1 MRFGRIPGQ
10 NLELCEESDDK
21 KLWCRAKVVGGAPA
35 WSGFGRVLSGSA
47 NDRVEDGEKK
57 RKPFEFLCYRGCR
70 KRLALELEG
79 QSDAQAVQEERVR
92 VMDGTNPRVILRN
105 YIAQNA
111 IEAAENGDF
120 SEVSIGFVAF
130 FLDFFPSFFRV
141 PLSTLAVSPRYIRF
155 HSALQVQRV
164 LKVLEKPY
172 CSQPGLEFPAWV
184 GGSGEAANQG
194 ERDEGEEQQ
203 QAMASSSTPRNP
215 VSYDSKPPAWAG
227 EICVT

>member
-1 MRFGRIPGQ
+1 MEVRMIDGRGRR
-10 NLELCEESDDK
+10 EKEET
-21 KLWCRAKVVGGAPA
+21 G
-35 WSGFGRVLSGSA
+35 LS
-47 NDRVEDGEKK
+47 
-57 RKPFEFLCYRGCR
+57 LCYRGRR

-111 IEAAENGDF
+111 IEAAEKGDF
-120 SEVSIGFVAF
+120 SEVSIGFVGF
-130 FLDFFPSFFRV
+130 FLDFFPSFMF
-141 PLSTLAVSPRYIRF
+141 PSLHCQFLFGYIRF

-164 LKVLEKPY
+164 LRVLEKPY

-184 GGSGEAANQG
+184 GGSGEAASQG

-203 QAMASSSTPRNP
+203 QAMASSSAPRNP

-227 EICVT
+227 QICVT